1 MLTPVLL
8 SGGVGSRLWPVSR
21 ETHPK
26 QFLPLV
32 GELSMLQET
41 LQRTTDVEEAAPLI
55 VCNEEHRFMVAE
67 QLRQVGLD
75 SGGLILEPEGRNTA
89 PAVALAAIQAMQSDP
104 GSILLVLPADHVV
117 QDPRAFVDAVG
128 TALPLA
134 RQGRL
139 MTFGVVPSG
148 PETGYGYIK
157 CGAELDTDLYELE
170 RFVEKPDA
178 ASAQAYVDSG
188 SYLWNSGMFLLRAAT
203 YLEELEKHNSQMVR
217 ACRDAMAGAQRDLDF
232 IRPDPALFAACPA
245 DSIDYA
251 VMEKTARG
259 GVVSLDCGWSDVG
272 AWSALWDVA
281 ARDEQGNAAK
291 GDVVLD
297 NCSDSYV
304 RSESRLVAATGVD
317 NLVVVETADAVL
329 VADRG
334 RVQDVKRIVSR
345 LKAENR
351 PEVTLHR
358 KVYRPWGSYESLVVS
373 NRFQVKRIV
382 VHPGQRLSL
391 QKHHHRAEHWVVVHG
406 TAEVTCED
414 RTFMLAEDESTYI
427 PLGHKHR
434 LANPGRI
441 PLELIEI
448 QSGAYLGEDDIVR
461 YDDEY
466 GRGNDRRPQ

>member
-41 LQRTTDVEEAAPLI
+41 LQRTSDVEETAPLV

-67 QLRQVGLD
+67 QLRQVGLRS
-75 SGGLILEPEGRNTA
+75 SGMILEPEGRNTA
-89 PAVALAAIQAMQSDP
+89 PAVALAAVQALQADP
-104 GSILLVLPADHVV
+104 DSILLALPADHVI
-117 QDPRAFVDAVG
+117 QNPQAFVDAV
-128 TALPLA
+128 TAALPLA
-134 RQGRL
+134 RKGRL
-139 MTFGVVPSG
+139 MTFGVVPSS

-157 CGAELDTDLYELE
+157 CGAELAPGLYDLE

-178 ASAQAYVDSG
+178 VTAQAYLDSG
-188 SYLWNSGMFLLRAAT
+188 SYLWNSGMFLLRAET
-203 YLEELEKHNSQMVR
+203 YLEELDRHDPQIVEICR
-217 ACRDAMAGAQRDLDF
+217 AAMANAQVDMDF
-232 IRPDPALFAACPA
+232 IRPDPDLFSACPS

-251 VMEKTARG
+251 VMEKTTLG

-281 ARDEQGNAAK
+281 PRDEQGNAAK
-291 GDVVLD
+291 GDVILD
-297 NCSDSYV
+297 NCSDSYF

-329 VADRG
+329 VADRNS
-334 RVQDVKRIVSR
+334 VQDVKRIVSR

-351 PEVTLHR
+351 PEVSLHR
-358 KVYRPWGSYESLVVS
+358 RVYRPWGSYESLVVS
-373 NRFQVKRIV
+373 DRFQVKRIV
-382 VHPGQRLSL
+382 VNPGQRLSL

-414 RTFMLAEDESTYI
+414 KIFMLAEDESTYI

-441 PLELIEI
+441 PLELIEV

-466 GRGNDRRPQ
+466 GRGNGDRAG